1 MAWPDARRFT
11 GRTLLV
17 PERVAAHSEV
27 KAPIKRLAMT
37 KTLHH
42 RACHLCE
49 AICGLTLET
58 TQADDGSLA
67 ITSIKGDALDTFSR
81 GHICPKAVALQ
92 DIQND
97 PDRLHQP
104 MLRVGSEWQPIA
116 WEDAFALVAE
126 RLSGIQARHGQN
138 AVAVY
143 QGNPSVHNYGLMTHS
158 NYFLGQL
165 KTRNRFSATSVDQLP
180 HHLTSHLMYG
190 HGLLLPIPDIDH
202 TDFMLIL
209 GGNPLASNGSIMT
222 VPDVEKRLKAIQAR
236 GGKVVVVDPRRSET
250 AAMADQ
256 HLFVRPGGDAA
267 LLFGVLNTLFAEHL
281 TRDSHLPIEGLDDVR
296 AAIAGFTADAMSR
309 QCAVPAEQIR
319 QLARDF
325 AAADK
330 AVCYGRMGVSTQ
342 AFGTLCHWLV
352 QLINLVTGNLDR
364 VGGAVCTTPAVDLV
378 ASTGGGH
385 FNRWQSRVSAR
396 PEYGG
401 ELPVSALAEEMLT
414 AGEGQIRALVTVAGN
429 PVLSTPNGR
438 QLEQALDGLEFMVSI
453 DLYINETTRYADL
466 ILPSTSALENDHY
479 DTTFN
484 MFAVRN
490 VTRFNRAIL
499 PKPAGALHD
508 WEIFVGLAKA
518 FAAQTGAALKPTLP
532 PAQMIDLGLRAG
544 VYGDASAHKL
554 SVERLADYPHGIDLG
569 PLRPNLAARLK
580 TADGKVQAAPAVI
593 LADLARFAAQP
604 LPVADELLL
613 IGRRHVRSNNS
624 WMHNYHRLVKGK
636 PRHQLLMHPD
646 DLSRR
651 QLSDGQR
658 VRVSSRIGMI
668 EVEVVAS
675 LDMMPGVVSLP
686 HGRGH
691 GRPGVQMTIASG
703 QPGASANDLTDERQ
717 LDELSGNAALNG
729 VPVQVAA
736 A

>member
-1 MAWPDARRFT
+1 
-11 GRTLLV
+11 
-17 PERVAAHSEV
+17 
-27 KAPIKRLAMT
+27 MT

-49 AICGLTLET
+49 AICGLNIET
-58 TQADDGSLA
+58 TVTEGLA
-67 ITSIKGDALDTFSR
+67 PQITSIKGDPLDTFSR

-104 MLRVGSEWQPIA
+104 MLRSGNQWQPIE
-116 WEDAFALVAE
+116 WGQAFELVAA
-126 RLSGIQARHGQN
+126 RLWDIQQRHGQN
-138 AVAVY
+138 AVAIY

-158 NYFLGQL
+158 NYFLGLL
-165 KTRNRFSATSVDQLP
+165 KTRNRYSATSVDQLP
-180 HHLTSHLMYG
+180 HHLSSYLMYG

-209 GGNPLASNGSIMT
+209 GANPLASNGSIMT

-267 LLFGVLNTLFAEHL
+267 LLFGVLNTLFDEGL
-281 TRDSHLPIEGLDDVR
+281 TRASHLPVDGLDRVR
-296 AAIAGFTADAMSR
+296 ESIKAFTAQAMSQ
-309 QCAVPAEQIR
+309 QCGIEPALIR

-364 VGGAVCTTPAVDLV
+364 VGGALCTSPAVDLV
-378 ASTGGGH
+378 ATTGGGH
-385 FNRWQSRVSAR
+385 FNVWQSRVSGL

-414 AGEGQIRALVTVAGN
+414 EGEGQVRALITVAGN

-438 QLEQALDGLEFMVSI
+438 QLEQGLDGLEFMVSI

-484 MFAVRN
+484 LFAVRN
-490 VTRFNRAIL
+490 VSRFNRAIL

-508 WEIFVGLAKA
+508 WEIFVGLAQA
-518 FAAQTGAALKPTLP
+518 FAVKAGKELKATMP
-532 PAQMIDLGLRAG
+532 PASMIDLGLRHG
-544 VYGDASAHKL
+544 PYGDASEHKL
-554 SVERLADYPHGIDLG
+554 SIQTLADFPHGIDLG
-569 PLRPNLAARLK
+569 ALRPNLAERLK
-580 TADGKVQAAPAVI
+580 TANGRIQAAPQAI
-593 LADLARFAAQP
+593 LDDLQRFAGQA
-604 LPVADELLL
+604 LPVSGELLL

-646 DLSRR
+646 DLLSRG
-651 QLSDGQR
+651 LADGQR
-658 VRVSSRIGMI
+658 VRVSSRVGSI
-668 EVEVVAS
+668 EVEVAQS
-675 LDMMPGVVSLP
+675 CDMMPGVVSLP
-686 HGRGH
+686 HGWGH
-691 GRPGVQMTIASG
+691 ARAGVQMEIARQ
-703 QPGASANDLTDERQ
+703 QPGASANDLTDERVM
-717 LDELSGNAALNG
+717 DAVSGNAALNG
-729 VPVQVAA
+729 VPVQVAMA
-736 A
+736 QR

>member
-1 MAWPDARRFT
+1 
-11 GRTLLV
+11 
-17 PERVAAHSEV
+17 
-27 KAPIKRLAMT
+27 MT

-58 TQADDGSLA
+58 TETEGQGLA
-67 ITSIKGDALDTFSR
+67 ITSIKGDPLDSFSR

-97 PDRLHQP
+97 PDRLRQP
-104 MLRVGSEWQPIA
+104 MQRIGSEWQPIA
-116 WEDAFALVAE
+116 WDEAFALVAE
-126 RLSGIQARHGQN
+126 RLAAIQERHGQS

-143 QGNPSVHNYGLMTHS
+143 QGNPSVHNYGLTTHS
-158 NYFLGQL
+158 NYFLGLL
-165 KTRNRFSATSVDQLP
+165 KTRSRFSATSVDQLP

-236 GGKVVVVDPRRSET
+236 GGKVVVVDPRHSET
-250 AAMADQ
+250 AAMASQ

-267 LLFGVLNTLFAEHL
+267 LLFGLLNTLFSEGL
-281 TRDSHLPIEGLDDVR
+281 TRDSHLPVDGLEDVR
-296 AAIAGFTADAMSR
+296 QAVATFTAEAMSPL
-309 QCAVPAEQIR
+309 CAVPAAQIR

-325 AAADK
+325 AASPS

-342 AFGTLCHWLV
+342 AFGTLCHWLIQV
-352 QLINLVTGNLDR
+352 INLVTGNLDR
-364 VGGAVCTTPAVDLV
+364 VGGALCTEPAVDVV
-378 ASTGGGH
+378 ASTSGGH
-385 FNRWQSRVSAR
+385 FNRWQSRVSGR
-396 PEYGG
+396 PEYAG
-401 ELPVSALAEEMLT
+401 ELPVSTLAEEMLT
-414 AGEGQIRALVTVAGN
+414 EGEGQIRALVTVAGN

-438 QLEQALDGLEFMVSI
+438 QLEQALDGLEFMVSV

-484 MFAVRN
+484 LFAVRN

-499 PKPAGALHD
+499 PKPEGALHD

-518 FAAQTGAALKPTLP
+518 FAARTGKELKPTMP
-532 PAQMIDLGLRAG
+532 PAQMIDFGLRAG
-544 VYGDASAHKL
+544 AYGDASPHKL
-554 SVERLADYPHGIDLG
+554 SLATLFDHPHGIDLG
-569 PLRPNLAARLK
+569 ALKPNLTPRLK
-580 TADGKVQAAPAVI
+580 TENRRVQAAPAVI
-593 LADLARFAAQP
+593 LADIGRFAA
-604 LPVADELLL
+604 LPTPKSDELLM

-624 WMHNYHRLVKGK
+624 WMHNFHRLVKGK

-646 DLSRR
+646 DLASRG
-651 QLSDGQR
+651 LSDGQR
-658 VRVSSRIGMI
+658 VKVSSRVGVI
-668 EVEVVAS
+668 EVEVQGS
-675 LDMMPGVVSLP
+675 PDMMKGVVSLP
-686 HGRGH
+686 HGWGH
-691 GRPGVQMTIASG
+691 ARPGVQMSIASA
-703 QPGASANDLTDERQ
+703 QPGSSANDLTDERL

-729 VPVQVAA
+729 VPVTVAA

>member
-1 MAWPDARRFT
+1 
-11 GRTLLV
+11 
-17 PERVAAHSEV
+17 
-27 KAPIKRLAMT
+27 MT

-67 ITSIKGDALDTFSR
+67 ITSIKGDTLDTFSR

-190 HGLLLPIPDIDH
+190 HGMLLPIPDIDH

-554 SVERLADYPHGIDLG
+554 SVERLADHPHGMDLG

-646 DLSRR
+646 DLSHR

-686 HGRGH
+686 HGWGH
-691 GRPGVQMTIASG
+691 GRPGVQMAIASG

>member
-1 MAWPDARRFT
+1 
-11 GRTLLV
+11 
-17 PERVAAHSEV
+17 
-27 KAPIKRLAMT
+27 MT

-49 AICGLTLET
+49 AICGLTIET
-58 TQADDGSLA
+58 TTTEASVQ
-67 ITSIKGDALDTFSR
+67 ITSIKGDPLDTFSR

-97 PDRLHQP
+97 PDRLRQP
-104 MLRVGSEWQPIA
+104 MRRVGSDWLPIEWD
-116 WEDAFALVAE
+116 EAFALVAE
-126 RLSGIQARHGQN
+126 RLAAIQARHGQN
-138 AVAVY
+138 AVAIY

-158 NYFLGQL
+158 NYFLGLL

-180 HHLTSHLMYG
+180 HHLSSHLMYG

-267 LLFGVLNTLFAEHL
+267 LLFGLLNTLFAEGL
-281 TRDSHLPIEGLDDVR
+281 TRASHLPVDGLDEVR
-296 AAIAGFTADAMSR
+296 QAVAGFSAESMSPL
-309 QCAVPAEQIR
+309 CAVPAAQIR

-342 AFGTLCHWLV
+342 SFGTLCHWLV

-364 VGGAVCTTPAVDLV
+364 VGGALCTEPAVDLV
-378 ASTGGGH
+378 ASTSGGH
-385 FNRWQSRVSAR
+385 FNRWQSRVSGL
-396 PEYGG
+396 PEYSG
-401 ELPVSALAEEMLT
+401 ELPVSALAEEMLSE
-414 AGEGQIRALVTVAGN
+414 GEGQVRALVTIAGN

-490 VTRFNRAIL
+490 VSRFNKAIL
-499 PKPAGALHD
+499 AKPAGALHD

-518 FAAQTGAALKPTLP
+518 FSSLTGQVLKPTMA
-532 PAQMIDLGLRAG
+532 PAQMIDMGLRMG
-544 VYGDASAHKL
+544 LYGDASSHQL
-554 SVERLADYPHGIDLG
+554 SLKTLEDFPHGVDLG
-569 PLRPNLAARLK
+569 ALKPNLVPRLK
-580 TADGKVQAAPAVI
+580 TPGQRVQAAPAVI
-593 LADLARFAAQP
+593 LADLARFAAQQAP
-604 LPVADELLL
+604 QVGELLM

-646 DLSRR
+646 DLASRS
-651 QLSDGQR
+651 LEDGQR
-658 VRVSSRIGMI
+658 VQVSSRVGMI
-668 EVEVVAS
+668 EVEVLAS
-675 LDMMPGVVSLP
+675 LEMMPGVVSLP
-686 HGRGH
+686 HGWGH
-691 GRPGVQMTIASG
+691 ARPGVKMAIASG
-703 QPGASANDLTDERQ
+703 QPGSSANDLTDERQ
-717 LDELSGNAALNG
+717 LDVLSGNAALNG
-729 VPVQVAA
+729 VPVTVAA

>member
-1 MAWPDARRFT
+1 
-11 GRTLLV
+11 
-17 PERVAAHSEV
+17 
-27 KAPIKRLAMT
+27 MT

-49 AICGLTLET
+49 AICGLTIET
-58 TQADDGSLA
+58 TTTEASVQ
-67 ITSIKGDALDTFSR
+67 ITSIKGDPLDTFSR

-97 PDRLHQP
+97 PDRLRQP
-104 MLRVGSEWQPIA
+104 MRRVGSEWLPIE
-116 WEDAFALVAE
+116 WDEAFSLVAE
-126 RLSGIQARHGQN
+126 RLSAIQARHGQN
-138 AVAVY
+138 AVAIY

-158 NYFLGQL
+158 NYFLGLL

-180 HHLTSHLMYG
+180 HHLSSHLMYG

-267 LLFGVLNTLFAEHL
+267 LLFGLLNTLFAEGL
-281 TRDSHLPIEGLDDVR
+281 TRASHLPVDGLDEVR
-296 AAIAGFTADAMSR
+296 QAVAGFSAESMSPL
-309 QCAVPAEQIR
+309 CAVPAAQIR

-342 AFGTLCHWLV
+342 SFGTLCHWLV

-364 VGGAVCTTPAVDLV
+364 VGGALCTEPAVDLV
-378 ASTGGGH
+378 ASTSGGH
-385 FNRWQSRVSAR
+385 FNRWQSRVSGL
-396 PEYGG
+396 PEYSG
-401 ELPVSALAEEMLT
+401 ELPVSALAEEMLSE
-414 AGEGQIRALVTVAGN
+414 GEGQVRALVTIAGN

-490 VTRFNRAIL
+490 ISRFNKAIL
-499 PKPAGALHD
+499 AKPAGALHD

-518 FAAQTGAALKPTLP
+518 FSSLTGRVLKPTMA
-532 PAQMIDLGLRAG
+532 PAQMIDMGLRMG
-544 VYGDASAHKL
+544 LYGDASPHQL
-554 SVERLADYPHGIDLG
+554 SLKTLEDFPHGVDLG
-569 PLRPNLAARLK
+569 ALKPNLAPRLK
-580 TADGKVQAAPAVI
+580 TPGQRVQAAPAVI
-593 LADLARFAAQP
+593 LADLARFAAQQAP
-604 LPVADELLL
+604 QVGELLM

-646 DLSRR
+646 DLASRS
-651 QLSDGQR
+651 LEDGQR
-658 VRVSSRIGMI
+658 VQVSSRVGMI
-668 EVEVVAS
+668 EVEVLAS
-675 LDMMPGVVSLP
+675 LEMMPGVVSLP
-686 HGRGH
+686 HGWGH
-691 GRPGVQMTIASG
+691 ARPGVKMAIASG
-703 QPGASANDLTDERQ
+703 QPGSSANDLTDERQ
-717 LDELSGNAALNG
+717 LDVLSGNAALNG
-729 VPVQVAA
+729 VPVTVAA

>member
-1 MAWPDARRFT
+1 
-11 GRTLLV
+11 
-17 PERVAAHSEV
+17 
-27 KAPIKRLAMT
+27 MT

-49 AICGLTLET
+49 AICGLTIET
-58 TQADDGSLA
+58 SEVEGNGVQ
-67 ITSIKGDALDTFSR
+67 ITSIKGDPLDTFSR

-97 PDRLHQP
+97 PDRLRQP
-104 MLRVGSEWQPIA
+104 MLRVGSEWQPIE
-116 WEDAFALVAE
+116 WEDAFSLVAE
-126 RLSGIQARHGQN
+126 RLAAIQERHGQN

-158 NYFLGQL
+158 NYFLGLL

-267 LLFGVLNTLFAEHL
+267 LLFGLLNTLFTEGL
-281 TRDSHLPIEGLDDVR
+281 TRDSHLPVDGLEEVR
-296 AAIAGFTADAMSR
+296 QAIATFTAETMSPL
-309 QCAVPAEQIR
+309 CAVPAEQIR

-325 AAADK
+325 AAAPT

-364 VGGAVCTTPAVDLV
+364 VGGALCTEPAVDLV
-378 ASTGGGH
+378 ASTSGGH
-385 FNRWQSRVSAR
+385 FNLWQSRVSGR

-414 AGEGQIRALVTVAGN
+414 GGEGQVRALITVAGN

-499 PKPAGALHD
+499 GKPEGALHD
-508 WEIFVGLAKA
+508 WEIFVGLAQA
-518 FAAQTGAALKPTLP
+518 FAAKTGKELKPTIP
-532 PAQMIDLGLRAG
+532 PAQMIDRGLRMG
-544 VYGDASAHKL
+544 FYGDASAHKL
-554 SVERLADYPHGIDLG
+554 SLATLFDHPHGVDLG
-569 PLRPNLAARLK
+569 ALKSNLAPRLK
-580 TADGKVQAAPAVI
+580 TANQRVQAAPAVI
-593 LADLARFAAQP
+593 LADLARFAALQA
-604 LPVADELLL
+604 PVADELLM

-646 DLSRR
+646 DLGSRG
-651 QLSDGQR
+651 LSDGQR
-658 VRVSSRIGMI
+658 VRVSSRVGVI

-675 LDMMPGVVSLP
+675 LDMMKGVVSLP
-686 HGRGH
+686 HGWGH
-691 GRPGVQMTIASG
+691 ARPGVQMTIASG
-703 QPGASANDLTDERQ
+703 QPGSSANDLTDECQ

-729 VPVQVAA
+729 VPVTVAA

>member
-1 MAWPDARRFT
+1 
-11 GRTLLV
+11 
-17 PERVAAHSEV
+17 
-27 KAPIKRLAMT
+27 MT

-49 AICGLTLET
+49 AICGLTIET
-58 TQADDGSLA
+58 TLEDDASVR
-67 ITSIKGDALDTFSR
+67 ISSIKGDPQDTFSR

-92 DIQND
+92 DIQDD
-97 PDRLHQP
+97 PDRLRQP
-104 MLRVGSEWQPIA
+104 MRRIGSEWHPVPWQ
-116 WEDAFALVAE
+116 EAFDLVAE
-126 RLSGIQARHGQN
+126 RLTDIQQRHGQN

-180 HHLTSHLMYG
+180 HHLTSYLMYG
-190 HGLLLPIPDIDH
+190 HGLLLPIADIDH

-250 AAMADQ
+250 AAIANK
-256 HLFVRPGGDAA
+256 HVFIRPGGDAA
-267 LLFGVLNTLFAEHL
+267 LLLGLLHTLFAEGL
-281 TRDSHLPIEGLDDVR
+281 TRDSHLPVDGLEEVR
-296 AAIAGFTADAMSR
+296 AAIAHMNPEAMSLR
-309 QCAVPAEQIR
+309 CGVPAEQIR

-325 AAADK
+325 ANAES
-330 AVCYGRMGVSTQ
+330 AVCYGRMGISTQ

-364 VGGAVCTTPAVDLV
+364 VGGALCTEPALDLV
-378 ASTGGGH
+378 ASTSGGG
-385 FNRWQSRVSAR
+385 FNRWQSRVSAL

-414 AGEGQIRALVTVAGN
+414 DGEGQVRALITVAGN

-438 QLEQALDGLEFMVSI
+438 RLDEALDGLEFMVSV
-453 DLYINETTRYADL
+453 DLYINETTRHADL

-499 PKPAGALHD
+499 GKPDGALHD
-508 WEIFVGLAKA
+508 WEIFVGLANA
-518 FAAQTGAALKPTLP
+518 FARKAERELKPTLS
-532 PAQMIDLGLRAG
+532 PAQMVDRGLRAG
-544 VYGDASAHKL
+544 LYGDGSEFKL
-554 SVERLADYPHGIDLG
+554 SLETLYNHPHGLDLG
-569 PLRPNLAARLK
+569 ALKPNLASRLR
-580 TADGKVQAAPAVI
+580 TANQRVQAAPEVI
-593 LADLARFAAQP
+593 LADLVRFATAV
-604 LPVADELLL
+604 LPRADELVL

-636 PRHQLLMHPD
+636 PRHHLLMHPN
-646 DLSRR
+646 DLASRG
-651 QLSDGQR
+651 LSDGQR
-658 VRVSSRIGMI
+658 VRVSSRVGMI
-668 EVEVVAS
+668 EVEVMGS
-675 LDMMPGVVSLP
+675 SDMMPGVVSLP
-686 HGRGH
+686 HGWGH
-691 GRPGVQMTIASG
+691 ARPGVQMDIARG
-703 QPGASANDLTDERQ
+703 QPGVSANDLTDERQ
-717 LDELSGNAALNG
+717 MDAVSGNAVLNG
-729 VPVQVAA
+729 VPVTVAA

>member
-1 MAWPDARRFT
+1 
-11 GRTLLV
+11 
-17 PERVAAHSEV
+17 
-27 KAPIKRLAMT
+27 MT

-49 AICGLTLET
+49 AICGLTIET
-58 TQADDGSLA
+58 TTHDDTVQ
-67 ITSIKGDALDTFSR
+67 ITSIKGDSLDTFSR

-97 PDRLHQP
+97 PDRLRQP
-104 MLRVGSEWQPIA
+104 MRRVGSEWLPIE
-116 WEDAFALVAE
+116 WDEAFALVAE
-126 RLSGIQARHGQN
+126 RLTTIQARHGQN
-138 AVAVY
+138 AVAIY

-158 NYFLGQL
+158 NYFLGLL

-180 HHLTSHLMYG
+180 HHLSSHLMYG

-267 LLFGVLNTLFAEHL
+267 LLFGLLNTLFSEGL
-281 TRDSHLPIEGLDDVR
+281 TRDSHLPVDGLDEVR
-296 AAIAGFTADAMSR
+296 QAVAGFSAEAMSPL
-309 QCAVPAEQIR
+309 CAVPALQIR

-342 AFGTLCHWLV
+342 SFGTLCHWLV

-364 VGGAVCTTPAVDLV
+364 VGGALCTEPAVDLV
-378 ASTGGGH
+378 ASTSGGH
-385 FNRWQSRVSAR
+385 FNRWQSRVSGL

-401 ELPVSALAEEMLT
+401 ELPVSALAEEMLSE
-414 AGEGQIRALVTVAGN
+414 GEGQVRALVTIAGN

-490 VTRFNRAIL
+490 VSRFNKAIL
-499 PKPAGALHD
+499 AKPVGALHD

-518 FAAQTGAALKPTLP
+518 FSSLTGQVLKPTMP
-532 PAQMIDLGLRAG
+532 PAQMIDMGLRMG
-544 VYGDASAHKL
+544 LYGDASAHRL
-554 SVERLADYPHGIDLG
+554 SLKTLEDHPHGVDLG
-569 PLRPNLAARLK
+569 ALKPNLAPRLK
-580 TADGKVQAAPAVI
+580 TPGQRVQAAPAVI
-593 LADLARFAAQP
+593 LADLARFAAQQAP
-604 LPVADELLL
+604 PEGELLM

-646 DLSRR
+646 DLASRS
-651 QLSDGQR
+651 LEDGQR
-658 VRVSSRIGMI
+658 VQVSSRVGMI
-668 EVEVVAS
+668 EVEVLAS
-675 LDMMPGVVSLP
+675 LEMMPGVVSLP
-686 HGRGH
+686 HGWGH
-691 GRPGVQMTIASG
+691 ARPGVKMGIASG
-703 QPGASANDLTDERQ
+703 QPGSSANDLTDERY
-717 LDELSGNAALNG
+717 LDVLSGNAALNG
-729 VPVQVAA
+729 VPVTVAA

>member
-1 MAWPDARRFT
+1 
-11 GRTLLV
+11 
-17 PERVAAHSEV
+17 
-27 KAPIKRLAMT
+27 MT

-58 TQADDGSLA
+58 TLADDGHLA
-67 ITSIKGDALDTFSR
+67 ITSIKGDPQDTFSR

-97 PDRLHQP
+97 PDRLRQP
-104 MLRVGSEWQPIA
+104 MLRVGSEWQPIP
-116 WEDAFALVAE
+116 WEDAFAHVAE
-126 RLSGIQARHGQN
+126 RLADIQARHGQN

-158 NYFLGQL
+158 NYFLGLL

-267 LLFGVLNTLFAEHL
+267 LLFGVLNTLFSENL
-281 TRDSHLPIEGLDDVR
+281 TRASHLPVEGLEDVR
-296 AAIAGFTADAMSR
+296 QAIAGFTPDAMSR
-309 QCAVPAEQIR
+309 QCAVPAERIR

-364 VGGAVCTTPAVDLV
+364 VGGALCTTPAVDLV

-385 FNRWQSRVSAR
+385 FNRWQSRVSGR

-414 AGEGQIRALVTVAGN
+414 EGDGQIRALVTVAGN

-499 PKPAGALHD
+499 PKPEGALHD

-518 FAAQTGAALKPTLP
+518 FATLTGVALKPTMEP
-532 PAQMIDLGLRAG
+532 MKMIDFGLRAG
-544 VYGDASAHKL
+544 VYGDASSHKL
-554 SVERLADYPHGIDLG
+554 SVAMLADHPHGVDLG
-569 PLRPNLAARLK
+569 PLKPNLAARLK
-580 TADGKVQAAPAVI
+580 TANGQVQAAPAVI

-604 LPVADELLL
+604 VPKDDELLL

-636 PRHQLLMHPD
+636 PRHQLLMHPE
-646 DLSRR
+646 DLARR

-658 VRVSSRIGMI
+658 VRVSSRIGMV
-668 EVEVVAS
+668 EVEVLAS

-686 HGRGH
+686 HGWGH
-691 GRPGVQMTIASG
+691 GRPGVQTAIASG

-729 VPVQVAA
+729 VPVRVAA

>member
-1 MAWPDARRFT
+1 
-11 GRTLLV
+11 
-17 PERVAAHSEV
+17 
-27 KAPIKRLAMT
+27 MT

-49 AICGLTLET
+49 AICGLTIET
-58 TQADDGSLA
+58 EATEGAGVQ
-67 ITSIKGDALDTFSR
+67 ITSIKGDHQDSFSR

-97 PDRLHQP
+97 PDRLRQP
-104 MLRVGSEWQPIA
+104 MLRIGSEWQPIA
-116 WEDAFALVAE
+116 WDEAFTLVAE
-126 RLSGIQARHGQN
+126 RLAAIQERHGQN

-158 NYFLGQL
+158 NYFLGLL

-180 HHLTSHLMYG
+180 HHLTSYLMYG

-250 AAMADQ
+250 AAIADQ
-256 HLFVRPGGDAA
+256 HIFVRPGGDAA
-267 LLFGVLNTLFAEHL
+267 LLFGVLHTLFAEGL
-281 TRDSHLPIEGLDDVR
+281 TRDSHLPVDGLDEVR
-296 AAIAGFTADAMSR
+296 QAVASFSAEAMSPL
-309 QCAVPAEQIR
+309 CAVPAEQIR

-325 AAADK
+325 AAAPT

-342 AFGTLCHWLV
+342 AFGTLCHWVV

-378 ASTGGGH
+378 ATTSGGH
-385 FNRWQSRVSAR
+385 FNLWQSRVSGR

-401 ELPVSALAEEMLT
+401 EFPVSALAEEMLT
-414 AGEGQIRALVTVAGN
+414 EGDGQVRALITVAGN

-438 QLEQALDGLEFMVSI
+438 QLEQALDGLEFMLSV

-490 VTRFNRAIL
+490 VSRFNRAIL
-499 PKPAGALHD
+499 AKPDGALHD
-508 WEIFVGLAKA
+508 WEIFVGLAQA
-518 FAAQTGAALKPTLP
+518 FAARTGKELKPTIA
-532 PAQMIDLGLRAG
+532 PAQMIERGLRGG
-544 VYGDASAHKL
+544 VYGDGSEYGL
-554 SVERLADYPHGIDLG
+554 SLATLAEHPHGIDLG
-569 PLRPNLAARLK
+569 PLTANLASRLK
-580 TADGKVQAAPAVI
+580 TPNQRVQAAPPEI
-593 LADLARFAAQP
+593 LADLARFAELQAP
-604 LPVADELLL
+604 AADELLM

-624 WMHNYHRLVKGK
+624 WMHNFHRLVKGK
-636 PRHQLLMHPD
+636 PRHQLLMHPQD
-646 DLSRR
+646 LLSRG
-651 QLSDGQR
+651 LADGQR
-658 VRVSSRIGMI
+658 VRVTSRVGVI
-668 EVEVVAS
+668 EVEVLAS
-675 LDMMPGVVSLP
+675 LDMMRGVVSLP
-686 HGRGH
+686 HGWGH
-691 GRPGVQMTIASG
+691 ARPGVRTTIASG
-703 QPGASANDLTDERQ
+703 QPGSSANDLTDERQ

-729 VPVQVAA
+729 VPVTVAA

>member
-1 MAWPDARRFT
+1 
-11 GRTLLV
+11 
-17 PERVAAHSEV
+17 
-27 KAPIKRLAMT
+27 MT
-37 KTLHH
+37 KTLHY

-49 AICGLTLET
+49 AICGLTIET
-58 TQADDGSLA
+58 SEVEGSGVQ
-67 ITSIKGDALDTFSR
+67 ITSIKGDPLDTFSR

-97 PDRLHQP
+97 PDRLRQP
-104 MLRVGSEWQPIA
+104 MLRVGSEWQPIE
-116 WEDAFALVAE
+116 WEDAFSLVAE
-126 RLSGIQARHGQN
+126 RLAAIQEHHGQN

-158 NYFLGQL
+158 NYFLGLL

-250 AAMADQ
+250 AAIADQ

-267 LLFGVLNTLFAEHL
+267 LLFGLLNTLLTEGL
-281 TRDSHLPIEGLDDVR
+281 TRDSHLPVDGLDDVR
-296 AAIAGFTADAMSR
+296 QAIATFTADTMSPL
-309 QCAVPAEQIR
+309 CAVPAEQIR

-325 AAADK
+325 AAAPT

-364 VGGAVCTTPAVDLV
+364 VGGALCTEPAVDLV
-378 ASTGGGH
+378 ASTSGGH
-385 FNRWQSRVSAR
+385 FNLWQSRVSGR

-414 AGEGQIRALVTVAGN
+414 GGEGQVRALITVAGN

-499 PKPAGALHD
+499 GKPEGALHD
-508 WEIFVGLAKA
+508 WEIFVGLAQA
-518 FAAQTGAALKPTLP
+518 FAAKTGKELKPTIP
-532 PAQMIDLGLRAG
+532 PAQMIDRGLRMG
-544 VYGDASAHKL
+544 SYGDASPHKL
-554 SVERLADYPHGIDLG
+554 SLATLFDHPHGVDLG
-569 PLRPNLAARLK
+569 ALKSNLAPRLK
-580 TADGKVQAAPAVI
+580 TANQRVQAAPAAI
-593 LADLARFAAQP
+593 LADLARFAALQAP
-604 LPVADELLL
+604 AADELLM

-646 DLSRR
+646 DLGSRG
-651 QLSDGQR
+651 LNDGQR
-658 VRVSSRIGMI
+658 VRVSSRVGVI

-675 LDMMPGVVSLP
+675 LDMMKGVVSLP
-686 HGRGH
+686 HGWGH
-691 GRPGVQMTIASG
+691 ARPGVQMTIASG
-703 QPGASANDLTDERQ
+703 QPGSSANDLTDECQ

-729 VPVQVAA
+729 VPVTVAA